1 MGIFDTLRGWR
12 SRTVVVREPGDRPLV
27 LDLRTETVY
36 KTQPCV
42 RAVVSF
48 IADNIAG
55 LPLKAYRREKDDGR
69 TRVRNTPAAL
79 LIARPN
85 ADQTAFELVRQLVSD
100 MLLYDRA
107 LLLVLRDDSLSGWQ
121 MRCVPPAWVQSYVG
135 ASPFAPESYII
146 QLPDGGRRF
155 ELPADKAVLFHGYRP
170 SDPARGSSAI
180 EALKDTLQEQVE
192 SDRYRLSVWRNGGRT
207 SGYIT
212 RPKDVEPWS
221 PESADRFRKQFR
233 EAWTGNSGNGGGV
246 IVLEDGME
254 LRQTE
259 FNAKDAQWAEAKQ
272 LTRQEV
278 AAQFHIK
285 PALIWDEGQTYAS
298 VKENARSLYAE
309 SLAPRLAELEQR
321 LNAFLLPMIGEEP
334 GIYVEFD
341 LSAKLRGSF
350 EEQASIFQS
359 ACGGPWMSRN
369 EARAMNNLPAID
381 GGDELITPLN
391 VITGGLASPNDTD
404 PTVSRYSAE
413 PPVKDA
419 QGESTGIR
427 LKGRGGDEESADMS
441 EAIADFI
448 DHQAACVLPK
458 LGAKSAEWWDD
469 ERWDRELA
477 AKLLPLIIAQSDAKG
492 AEAAKELGADYEPKL
507 TAAYLKKL
515 AQARAQAL
523 NRKTYR
529 AVLAAKN
536 DGEPVK
542 DAFDAEK
549 AKATSTGRS
558 IATAVAAFAVSEAV
572 KQAAPR
578 GQVWKTWEVNSDD
591 PRSSHAAMA
600 GETVPYSQPFSNG
613 AMRPGDVDLSAA
625 EAVNC
630 QCSISILVED

>member
-1 MGIFDTLRGWR
+1 MGIFDALREWR
-12 SRTVVVREPGDRPLV
+12 SKTVVVRDAGERTVV

-36 KTQPCV
+36 KSQPSV

-55 LPLKAYRREKDDGR
+55 LPVKVYRREPDDS
-69 TRVRNTPAAL
+69 RVRVRDSAAAL
-79 LIARPN
+79 LMARPN
-85 ADQTAFELVRQLVSD
+85 GDQTTFEFTRQLVGD

-107 LLLVLRDDSLSGWQ
+107 LVTVLRDDSPSGWQ
-121 MRCVPPAWVQSYVG
+121 MRTIPPLWLDGYVG
-135 ASPFAPESYII
+135 TSPFAPESYII
-146 QLPDGGRRF
+146 QPPDGAGRF
-155 ELPADKAVLFHGYRP
+155 ELPASKAVLFHGYRP
-170 SDPARGSSAI
+170 GDPMRGSSPI

-233 EAWTGNSGNGGGV
+233 EAWTGGGGDGGGV

-254 LRQTE
+254 LRQSE

-278 AAQFHIK
+278 AAQYHVK

-321 LNAFLLPMIGEEP
+321 INAFLLPMIGAGAGE
-334 GIYVEFD
+334 YVEFD
-341 LSAKLRGSF
+341 LTGKLRGSF

-369 EARAMNNLPAID
+369 EARTMNNLPRVE

-404 PTVSRYSAE
+404 PTVSRYEGPAQSKSA
-413 PPVKDA
+413 
-419 QGESTGIR
+419 GIQ
-427 LKGRGGDEESADMS
+427 LKGRSDEKADA
-441 EAIADFI
+441 ELADAVRDFL
-448 DHQAACVLPK
+448 DHQAACVLPRI
-458 LGAKSAEWWDD
+458 GAKSASWWDS
-469 ERWDRELA
+469 ERWDSELA
-477 AKLLPLIIAQSDAKG
+477 AKLLPLITAQSDAKG
-492 AEAAKELGADYEPKL
+492 KESAAELGGSYEPKL
-507 TAAYLKKL
+507 TAAYLKAL
-515 AQARAQAL
+515 ARKRAEAVNARTLKALQAAI
-523 NRKTYR
+523 
-529 AVLAAKN
+529 
-536 DGEPVK
+536 DGGEPPRE
-542 DAFDAEK
+542 AFENEK
-549 AKATSTGRS
+549 AKADSPARS
-558 IATAVAAFAVSEAV
+558 IAMAVAAFAVSEAV
-572 KQAAPR
+572 KQCRPQ

-591 PRSSHAAMA
+591 PRASHAALD
-600 GETVPYSQPFSNG
+600 GETVLYSQPFSNG
-613 AMRPGDVDLSAA
+613 AMRPGDISLDAA

-630 QCSISILVED
+630 KCSISIYVED